1 MHYTIEATVSWP
13 TGYTTA
19 LKRAIMREGEL
30 ERFFHEYGK
39 LKPIYMKRI
48 FRILTLVSLV
58 SMLAC
63 NEAKRD
69 NTENEDS
76 KEVAE
81 EANDEKFEDND
92 AENDADF
99 VANVVAAN
107 YGEIKFAG
115 LANQTSSD
123 PELKTIATMLVTEHT
138 KTLNELKTL
147 AQAKNITV
155 PVEEDDEA
163 KRKTERFS
171 DESGKDFNKKW
182 CKELIDRHEESINKF
197 EKRLDKTEDA
207 DLKAFINKTLPHLRM
222 HLEKL
227 NAHHEK
233 IKDSNT

>member
-1 MHYTIEATVSWP
+1 
-13 TGYTTA
+13 
-19 LKRAIMREGEL
+19 
-30 ERFFHEYGK
+30 
-39 LKPIYMKRI
+39 MKRI

-63 NEAKRD
+63 NEARRE
-69 NTENEDS
+69 NGNEDS

-92 AENDADF
+92 DEKDADF
-99 VANVVAAN
+99 VANTVAAN

-115 LANQTSSD
+115 LANQNSSNA
-123 PELKTIATMLVTEHT
+123 EVKQVAAMLVTEHT

-147 AQAKNITV
+147 AQAKAITI

-163 KRKTERFS
+163 RRKTERFS
-171 DESGKDFNKKW
+171 DEAGKDFDKKW
-182 CKELIDRHEESINKF
+182 CREMIDRHEESINKF

-207 DLKAFINKTLPHLRM
+207 ELKAWINTTLPHLRM
-222 HLEKL
+222 HLDKL
-227 NAHHEK
+227 NACLDK